1 MINIAI
7 FFTKKYI
14 FWLQAEV
21 KVSVT
26 IITHHQLKKHKRS
39 VSPVKGPK
47 SPMRENISPATEHR
61 KLHSERIISLSPMR
75 EEQPP
80 VRVTNKTAKNVKA
93 RVMTNKK
100 IKDKT
105 KWGNF

>member
-1 MINIAI
+1 
-7 FFTKKYI
+7 
-14 FWLQAEV
+14 
-21 KVSVT
+21 
-26 IITHHQLKKHKRS
+26 
-39 VSPVKGPK
+39 
-47 SPMRENISPATEHR
+47 
-61 KLHSERIISLSPMR
+61 MR

-105 KWGNF
+105 K